1 MSFVVVDASAL
12 GAMIFAEPE
21 AAQVMQRLD
30 GRELAGPLLL
40 WFEMASICLK
50 KLRAN
55 PGAED
60 VLLANYADF
69 LRLPIAAQ
77 EVDHLSIPLLASSLG
92 LSAYDACYVWL
103 ASRDAAELVTLDR
116 RLARAARKAARR

>member
-1 MSFVVVDASAL
+1 MDASAL

-21 AAQVMQRLD
+21 GPQVLERID
-30 GRELAGPLLL
+30 GRELFGPRLL

-50 KLRAN
+50 KVRAN
-55 PGAED
+55 PRAED

-69 LRLPIAAQ
+69 LRLPIEAR
-77 EVDHLSIPLLASSLG
+77 EIDHLSIPPLARSLG
-92 LSAYDACYVWL
+92 LSAYDACYLWL
-103 ASRDAAELVTLDR
+103 AYRDAAELVTLDR